1 MKIRIAVLALLAL
14 GAGSLFFVLS
24 GEEQTPARHYAVGDR
39 LPASPQ
45 PVPTAPAGTGWQE
58 IQWESLA
65 PASWNPAAAFEGFN
79 LDEIEDGSPEAI
91 EAMQKFL
98 EKWNEA
104 PANPEMDGLRVKL
117 PGFVVPLDFGEGR
130 KLREFLLVPYF
141 GACIHVPPP
150 PANQVVLVQAGEP
163 IEGVGSMDA
172 IWVYG
177 QIRVDRTDT
186 GSGVSGY
193 RMVLDK
199 VERYS
204 PPAEA
209 QGGEAG

>member
-1 MKIRIAVLALLAL
+1 MKIRIVVFALLAL
-14 GAGSLFFVLS
+14 CAGSFFFVFS
-24 GEEQTPARHYAVGDR
+24 GEGKKPARQYAVGDR
-39 LPASPQ
+39 LPAPAVLDPAS
-45 PVPTAPAGTGWQE
+45 PAGTGWQE

-65 PASWNPAAAFEGFN
+65 PASWNPASAFEGLN
-79 LDEIEDGSPEAI
+79 PDEIEDGSPEAI
-91 EAMQKFL
+91 QAMQQFL

-104 PANPEMDGLRVKL
+104 PANPEMDGMRVKL
-117 PGFVVPLDFGEGR
+117 PGFAVPLDFGEGR
-130 KLREFLLVPYF
+130 RLREFLLVPYF

-150 PANQVVLVQAGEP
+150 PANQVVLVQAREP
-163 IEGVGSMDA
+163 VEGVGSMDA

-193 RMVLDK
+193 RMALDR

-204 PPAEA
+204 PPEEA
-209 QGGEAG
+209 QGDGAK